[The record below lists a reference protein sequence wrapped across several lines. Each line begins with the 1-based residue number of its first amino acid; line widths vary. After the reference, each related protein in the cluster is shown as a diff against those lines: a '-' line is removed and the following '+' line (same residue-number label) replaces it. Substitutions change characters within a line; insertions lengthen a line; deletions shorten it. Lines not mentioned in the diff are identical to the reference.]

1 MTRERI
7 ILTGA
12 SGTLGHSLATQLA
25 GSPKA
30 TVLCLQR
37 GDSQHRSLPAG
48 VEHEHIDFYEKAAL
62 RDVVQRFHPDC
73 IIHCAASGTQFP
85 KPDWFEMVRFN
96 VDVTLD
102 LFECASLTD
111 NCNFVYVST
120 GLAYRDQGRAL
131 TETDPLDTLH
141 PYGASKAAADL
152 LVRAAAAEFGVPLT
166 VVRPFSFTG
175 TADSGGRLFP
185 SLLRAALEQRPLDMS
200 IGDQVRD
207 HCAVQDIAAGV
218 LAAACFGGSRPQP
231 LNVYNLGSG
240 DATPLKRL
248 IEQVVL
254 ELDLEVKLNFGVRDY
269 ARFEPRYMVADASL
283 ARTTLGWR
291 PQVNL
296 AYAVWQ
302 LAQESFPTLKLRRPQ
317 ERSSS

>member
-1 MTRERI
+1 MRERI

-25 GSPKA
+25 TSPNA

-37 GDSQHRSLPAG
+37 EDSQHRGFPAG
-48 VEHEHIDFYEKAAL
+48 IEHQHIDFHQKEAL
-62 RDVVQRFHPDC
+62 REVVQQFRPDC

-85 KPDWFEMVRFN
+85 RLNWFEMVRFN
-96 VDVTLD
+96 VNVTLD
-102 LFECASLTD
+102 LCECASLID

-131 TETDPLDTLH
+131 TEDDPLDTLH

-175 TADSGGRLFP
+175 PGDNGSRLFP
-185 SLLRAALEQRPLDMS
+185 SLLRAAFEQRPLDMS
-200 IGDQVRD
+200 SGDQVRD
-207 HCAVQDIAAGV
+207 HCSVQDIAAGI
-218 LAAACFGGSRPQP
+218 LAAAFFGGACPPALS
-231 LNVYNLGSG
+231 VYNLGSG
-240 DATPLKRL
+240 DTIPLKRL
-248 IEQVVL
+248 IEQVAS
-254 ELDLEVKLNFGVRDY
+254 ELDLGVKVNFGARDY
-269 ARFEPRYMVADASL
+269 APFEPRFMVADASR

-291 PQVNL
+291 PQINL

-302 LAQESFPTLKLRRPQ
+302 LAQESFPTLKLRRPR
-317 ERSSS
+317 ERCFP